1 MSWPFRRRKKPAP
14 TAETPDLD
22 LLLQEGSRN
31 AVDLLAPAVVETRRD
46 HLRLER
52 QFLRTLAVTGIP
64 RTVSPGW
71 LAPLVELDVPADV
84 SMHVTP
90 LDSAQM
96 VRQFTS
102 RLAQLQS
109 SRTLASHKGRLSDPE
124 VEIAASDVE
133 RLRELV
139 QRGHEKLFS
148 VSLYVTLRAP
158 SRASLDDVTR
168 RVEATLASMLAASRV
183 LHHEQDSAFQ
193 SVLPQGRDEVRR
205 VRTLDTTSMAF
216 SFPFV
221 VSSPSTDHGILI
233 GRDRTGHLPILLDP
247 FHPELE
253 NANISILAPAGSGKS
268 FAAKLLFLRSLLA
281 GTHVLAIDPE
291 GEMSRLCTAVG
302 GQRIRLGAG
311 STERLNPFDLPEALA
326 VPGVDDEA
334 ANPVREQAAA
344 ISGLLD
350 VMLASPAEPLGP
362 DARALLDGAIRQTY
376 LRHGIR
382 DDDPRSWTLPAPLLT
397 DLRQTLHEMRPE
409 HGELAGRLSL
419 RLQPYTEGN
428 LSALYSGPTTV
439 RLGSHLTVFD
449 TADIK
454 HEQQQALATY
464 LVSQWVWGRIR
475 QERRPRLLVVDE
487 AWNLLRSAEGGTFL
501 TGIVRRARK
510 HWLGVVTISQ
520 SVSEFLRS
528 PHGQTILSNSAV
540 RLLLRQAP
548 AGIEDVVHTFDL
560 TEVDRA
566 TLLAAGKG
574 EGLLFIRGQR
584 VYVQVEASP
593 AEYPLITTAPREVAA
608 IEAAGAAGAAG
619 SAGSAE
625 TAGGAESGGDARTPA
640 RSAGRRNGRPA

>member
-1 MSWPFRRRKKPAP
+1 VRWPFGGRPKADPAAL
-14 TAETPDLD
+14 AEVPDPAEALM
-22 LLLQEGSRN
+22 LGSRT
-31 AVDLLAPAVVETRRD
+31 AVDILAPAVVETRRD
-46 HLRLER
+46 HLRLDR
-52 QFLRTLAVTGIP
+52 QYVRTLAVTGLP

-96 VRQFTS
+96 VRTFTT

-109 SRTLASHKGRLSDPE
+109 SRALALNKGRVSDPE
-124 VEIAASDVE
+124 VEIAAADVE
-133 RLRELV
+133 RLRDLV

-148 VSLYVTLRAP
+148 VSLYITLRAP
-158 SRASLDDVTR
+158 TRANLDDVTR
-168 RVEATLASMLAASRV
+168 RVEATLASMLAEGRV
-183 LHHEQDSAFQ
+183 LYHEQDSAFQ

-205 VRTLDTTSMAF
+205 LRTLDTTSLAF

-221 VSSPSTDHGILI
+221 VSSPSMDNGILM

-253 NANISILAPAGSGKS
+253 NANLAILAPAGSGKS

-281 GTHVLAIDPE
+281 GTHVLVIDPE
-291 GEMSRLCTAVG
+291 GEMSRLCKAVG
-302 GQRIRLGAG
+302 GQRIQLGAG
-311 STERLNPFDLPEALA
+311 SYERLNPFDLPDALA
-326 VPGVDDEA
+326 QPGIDAEA
-334 ANPVREQAAA
+334 ANPVREQAASLA
-344 ISGLLD
+344 GLLD
-350 VMLASPAEPLGP
+350 VMLGSAAEPLGP
-362 DARALLDGAIRQTY
+362 DARALLDGAIRLTY
-376 LRHGIR
+376 LKAGIR
-382 DDDPRSWTLPAPLLT
+382 DDVPATWTRPAPLLA
-397 DLRQTLHEMRPE
+397 DLHTTLIDLKDE
-409 HGELAGRLSL
+409 HGELARRLAL

-428 LSALYSGPTTV
+428 LSGLFSGPTTV
-439 RLGSHLTVFD
+439 RLASHLTVFD
-449 TADIK
+449 TSDIK

-487 AWNLLRSAEGGTFL
+487 AWNLLRSPEGGAFL

-548 AGIEDVVHTFDL
+548 AGIDDVVRTFDL
-560 TEVDRA
+560 TDVDRA

-574 EGLLFIRGQR
+574 EGLLFVRGQR

-593 AEYPLITTAPREVAA
+593 EEYPLITTAPREVAA
-608 IEAAGAAGAAG
+608 LEAADEAAAL
-619 SAGSAE
+619 
-625 TAGGAESGGDARTPA
+625 
-640 RSAGRRNGRPA
+640 RNGTAA

>member
-1 MSWPFRRRKKPAP
+1 LKWPFSRRRDPAVH
-14 TAETPDLD
+14 AEAPDLD
-22 LLLQEGSRN
+22 AALLEGSRT

-52 QFLRTLAVTGIP
+52 QFVRTLAVTGVP

-71 LAPLVELDVPADV
+71 LAPLVELDVPADI

-90 LDSAQM
+90 LDTSQM
-96 VRQFTS
+96 VRRFTM

-109 SRTLASHKGRLSDPE
+109 SRALATHKGRVSDPD
-124 VEIAASDVE
+124 VEIAAADVE

-148 VSLYVTLRAP
+148 VSLYIALRAP
-158 SRASLDDVTR
+158 TRASLDDLTR
-168 RVEATLASMLAASRV
+168 RIEATLASMLAACRV
-183 LHHEQDSAFQ
+183 LYYEQDSAFQ
-193 SVLPQGRDEVRR
+193 SVLPQGKDEVHRL
-205 VRTLDTTSMAF
+205 RTLDTTSLAF

-221 VSSPSTDHGILI
+221 VSSPSMDRGILI

-253 NANISILAPAGSGKS
+253 NANLVILAPAGSGKS

-281 GTHVLAIDPE
+281 GTHVLTVDPE
-291 GEMSRLCTAVG
+291 GEMSRLCAAVG

-311 STERLNPFDLPEALA
+311 SPERLNPFDLPEAPA
-326 VPGVDDEA
+326 IPGVDAEA
-334 ANPVREQAAA
+334 ANPVREQAASLA
-344 ISGLLD
+344 GLLD
-350 VMLASPAEPLGP
+350 VMLGTPAEPLGP
-362 DARALLDGAIRQTY
+362 DARAILDVAVRLTY
-376 LRHGIR
+376 LKAGIR
-382 DDDPRSWTLPAPLLT
+382 DDDPATWTLPAPLLG
-397 DLRQTLHEMRPE
+397 DLRTTLTELRAE
-409 HGELAGRLSL
+409 HGELAGRLAL
-419 RLQPYTEGN
+419 RLQPYTEGS
-428 LSALYSGPTTV
+428 LSALFSGPTTV
-439 RLGSHLTVFD
+439 HLGSHLTVFD
-449 TADIK
+449 TSDIK
-454 HEQQQALATY
+454 HEQEQALATY

-487 AWNLLRSAEGGTFL
+487 AWNLLRTPEGGAFL

-548 AGIEDVVHTFDL
+548 AGIDDVVSTFDL

-608 IEAAGAAGAAG
+608 IEAAAEAATHRNGKATPG
-619 SAGSAE
+619 QP
-625 TAGGAESGGDARTPA
+625 PA
-640 RSAGRRNGRPA
+640 R